1 MDRTFDIR
9 RFGRYLAWDLRN
21 ARNNAGFSLL
31 VYGVTPIFIF
41 AFYQICSLVFN
52 GGTSPFGL
60 TPRLVCIFALIV
72 LSAMM
77 LPSRLYGRVT
87 DRRYGTEFLL
97 LPASTFEKF
106 LSMVVIAGI
115 VLPLCM
121 SVLLLVSDSLL
132 ALCFPGLYGDALIC
146 MDNGVFFGLD
156 ALGGDDS
163 VTFNFFLIMAM
174 SWWTNLLVFIL
185 GAIFFKRSKVAKTI
199 LTYFLVSS
207 VFGVAFSAIM
217 LCASENPDAA
227 DMIGSMDDLQDLMS
241 VLNWMVNIWYFLVS
255 AVLLGLIYLRL
266 RTIKH

>member
-21 ARNNAGFSLL
+21 ARNNAGFTLL
-31 VYGVTPIFIF
+31 VYGVTPIFVF
-41 AFYQICSLVFN
+41 AFFQICSLIFS
-52 GGTSPFGL
+52 GGVTHFGL
-60 TPRLVCIFALIV
+60 TPRLVCFYVLIV
-72 LSAMM
+72 LSSMM
-77 LPSRLYGRVT
+77 IPSRLYGRVT

-106 LSMVVIAGI
+106 LSMIIIAGI
-115 VLPLCM
+115 VQPLCM

-146 MDNGVFFGLD
+146 MDNAVFFGLD
-156 ALGGDDS
+156 TLGGDDS
-163 VTFNFFLIMAM
+163 VSFNFFLILVM

-185 GAIFFKRSKVAKTI
+185 GAIFFRKSKVAKTI

-207 VFGVAFSAIM
+207 VIGVAISAVM

-227 DMIGSMDDLQDLMS
+227 AVVSSVDDLQSLIS
-241 VLNWMVNIWYFLVS
+241 VLNCFVNVWYILAS

>member
-106 LSMVVIAGI
+106 LSMIVIAGI
-115 VLPLCM
+115 VLPLCL
-121 SVLLLVSDSLL
+121 SVLLLLSDALL
-132 ALCFPGLYGDALIC
+132 ALCFPGLYGEALIC

-163 VTFNFFLIMAM
+163 ITFNFFLIMAM
-174 SWWTNLLVFIL
+174 GWWTNLLVFIL

-227 DMIGSMDDLQDLMS
+227 DMISSMDDLQDLMS